1 MKELEAAF
9 AELPKDRPVPERLT
23 RAEQAKQDAAGP
35 ASVAPGASVPSSS
48 TPGAAP
54 AVAAVDPYE
63 FFEPVEVLSKV
74 WLHCCRR
81 YADITTDSCVV
92 CRGH

>member
-35 ASVAPGASVPSSS
+35 ATAAPGAAVPSSS

-74 WLHCCRR
+74 CYNGNCI
-81 YADITTDSCVV
+81 DKS
-92 CRGH
+92 